1 MKFQIEKLDHE
12 GRGIIRNGKI
22 IFVKN
27 ALPGEIVDINI
38 LKEKKKFIEAE
49 SKNIENESIDRC
61 NPNCQYYSSCGGCNI
76 LHMTYEST
84 LVFKENKVKEIMN
97 KFLTFPVKVNK
108 IISDC
113 NLNYRNKA
121 TFHVNNKIGYYK
133 ENSNEIIEINECH
146 ILDKEINEIL
156 RVLKNISLNG
166 IYEIVIRKSK
176 YTSDSMLI
184 LKVNKNINR
193 EDIIE
198 KLKNKVTSIILY
210 QNNKYKTIYGKNE
223 IIEKMDEFKFQI
235 SEDSFFQV
243 NTKTAILLYKKVEEY
258 IEATKDE
265 NILDLYCGTGT
276 IGIFISK
283 NAKKVTGV
291 EINKSAIKNAKEN
304 AKINNISNIEFI
316 CKDSSKAVL
325 ELKDKYDKIIVDPPR
340 AGLDKNT
347 IKFLNESQAK
357 KIVYVSCD
365 PVTLARDLNL
375 LKENYHVEEITPV
388 DMFPYT
394 HHVECISVLHHKNI
408 EK

>member
-27 ALPGEIVDINI
+27 ALPGEIVDISI

-49 SKNIENESIDRC
+49 AKNIENESIDRC
-61 NPNCQYYSSCGGCNI
+61 NPNCQYYSLCGGCNI

-113 NLNYRNKA
+113 NLHYRNKA

-176 YTSDSMLI
+176 YTRDSMLI
-184 LKVNKNINR
+184 LKVNKNINK

-283 NAKKVTGV
+283 NAKKVTGI
-291 EINKSAIKNAKEN
+291 EINKSAIRNAKEN

-325 ELKDKYDKIIVDPPR
+325 ELKDRYDKIIVDPPR

-357 KIVYVSCD
+357 RIVYVSCD

-375 LKENYHVEEITPV
+375 LKENYRVEEITPV

-394 HHVECISVLHHKNI
+394 HHCESVVILERK
-408 EK
+408 